1 MEESGLCCCMQ
12 PARVMRFLLRPIEN
26 QTPGMRNY
34 TLCVLAKSLLEYC
47 GGAACVQQY
56 SSPCSICRD
65 LPHSKAQTAV
75 LPTTPEALHAKSSAH
90 DTSDSALSSSD
101 TSVHDETS
109 VKYPKWRCLKQY
121 VPLIRHESEDVST
134 QVTQHILRLVSQGS
148 TVFKQE
154 LFYCVFLPV
163 IKMIKKQYGPKS
175 NTLTI
180 PDLDSSK
187 NIPATDISENVVQY
201 CLSALPLL
209 LHLKSSQDM
218 FLNYGGLNQ
227 LCQLVQVK
235 VFRKCVLKVF
245 QVLIMLEDK
254 RKAKDS
260 SKRCSMESSDHL
272 LTSSIDRTLDGT
284 DTTDS
289 DPGVP
294 AEPQSGINAVDAFMK
309 LIFQTS
315 ISKPDEN
322 PVSDGSLYQR
332 LISVTTNGQLSENAL
347 SKVQEIQRHDSVGS
361 TSTMASI
368 NSPSQFEE
376 SVSTLTGSYDTDQ
389 TPKVIQSSS
398 PFIREKL
405 DIPHEQNELVI
416 MCDLW
421 SACAT
426 LLPYSQSFQQSFL
439 EADGHNI
446 AHNLLMNCLTLLSAN
461 TGVTTDQP
469 GSTDSQ
475 RSQQTGEEKKMMDV
489 YLTEWLSL
497 LESSLLVCL
506 TCCNILNNTFT
517 YHQVSCK
524 CTSNSSAQRILH
536 FVIILANT

>member
-12 PARVMRFLLRPIEN
+12 PARVMRFLLRPMDN

-47 GGAACVQQY
+47 GGSASIQQY
-56 SSPCSICRD
+56 ASPCSICRD
-65 LPHSKAQTAV
+65 LPHSKAQTGA
-75 LPTTPEALHAKSSAH
+75 LPTTPEGHHTKSSAH

-101 TSVHDETS
+101 TSVHDEAS

-121 VPLIRHESEDVST
+121 VPLIRHENEDIST

-163 IKMIKKQYGPKS
+163 IKIIKRQFGPKS
-175 NTLTI
+175 YTLTI

-187 NIPATDISENVVQY
+187 NIPTTDLSENVVQY

-272 LTSSIDRTLDGT
+272 LTSMDRTLDGTYGT

-294 AEPQSGINAVDAFMK
+294 PEPQSGINAVDAFMK
-309 LIFQTS
+309 LIFQTAA
-315 ISKPDEN
+315 SKPDEN
-322 PVSDGSLYQR
+322 TMPDGTLYQR
-332 LISVTTNGQLSENAL
+332 LISVTTSGEQSQNAL

-361 TSTMASI
+361 TASI

-389 TPKVIQSSS
+389 TPKVVRSSS
-398 PFIREKL
+398 PYIREKL

-421 SACAT
+421 NACAT

-439 EADGHNI
+439 EADGHNV
-446 AHNLLMNCLTLLSAN
+446 AHNLLMNCLTLLSTN
-461 TGVTTDQP
+461 TDVTTDHA
-469 GSTDSQ
+469 GSSDSQ
-475 RSQQTGEEKKMMDV
+475 KSQHSGQQRKMTEA

-506 TCCNILNNTFT
+506 TCCNILSNTFT
-517 YHQVSCK
+517 YHQVSGK
-524 CTSNSSAQRILH
+524 LTLKILVLLTH
-536 FVIILANT
+536 